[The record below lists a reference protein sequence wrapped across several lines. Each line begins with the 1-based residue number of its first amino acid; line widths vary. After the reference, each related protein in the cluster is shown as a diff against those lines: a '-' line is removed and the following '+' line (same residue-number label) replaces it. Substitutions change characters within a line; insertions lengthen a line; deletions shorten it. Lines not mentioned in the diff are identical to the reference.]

1 LKPRIAVIDDAGFGL
16 SGGRG
21 IFGKEVYSELLARIN
36 EEYLGNEVFRV
47 LLGYGA
53 SEVPV
58 YRFTG
63 SKIPIV
69 RVIADRGLEEGLTRF
84 FREKRIDIVHANI
97 LNPRYVIPLLRAVK
111 RSGAGLVYTVH
122 SYTPLCPINWKTY
135 IPSMKPCTYRYPSS
149 KCLWCIHE
157 WRKRFNESSTKALRG
172 LMQIELIRKLMGE
185 ADAVISPSER
195 FAEIARRELNVETRY
210 ILNPLNPS
218 LLDEGA
224 SSRAENRGYALFI
237 GRLEYEKGVH
247 LLPEIAKL
255 INPVELHVAGQG
267 RLADYIEKNKPQNLV
282 FHGYVD
288 PETKAKLYRGT
299 TVVVAP
305 SIWMEM
311 FGYTVVE
318 AFAYSK
324 PVVAFNHAGP
334 GELIEKSGGGLLAKP
349 FDVYE
354 LAQNTRRFVEEG
366 LTEMLGLKGRE
377 FVERQLHPAKYAQEL
392 SKIYTSI

>member
-1 LKPRIAVIDDAGFGL
+1 LKLRIAVIDDAGFGL
-16 SGGRG
+16 GGGRG
-21 IFGKEVYSELLARIN
+21 VFGKEVYSELLARIN
-36 EEYLGNEVFRV
+36 EEYLGNEAFRV

-69 RVIADRGLEEGLTRF
+69 RVLADRDLEEGLTRF
-84 FREKRIDIVHANI
+84 FREKRVDIVHANI
-97 LNPRYVIPLLRAVK
+97 LNPRYAIPLLRAVR
-111 RSGAGLVYTVH
+111 RSGARLIYTIH
-122 SYTPLCPINWKTY
+122 SYIPLCPINWKTY
-135 IPSMKPCTYRYPSS
+135 IPGMKPCTYRYPSS
-149 KCLWCIHE
+149 KCLWCIYE
-157 WRKRFNESSTKALRG
+157 WRKRFNESSAKALRG
-172 LMQIELIRKLMGE
+172 LMQIELIRKLMKG
-185 ADAVISPSER
+185 ADADISPSER
-195 FAEIARRELNVETRY
+195 FAEIARRELNIDVY
-210 ILNPLNPS
+210 HIPNPVNPS
-218 LLDEGA
+218 LLNEDA
-224 SSRAENRGYALFI
+224 SSRAESEGYALFI

-247 LLPEIAKL
+247 ILPEIARL

-267 RLADYIEKNKPQNLV
+267 RLADYIEKNKPSNLV

-288 PETKAKLYRGT
+288 SETKAKLYRGAS
-299 TVVVAP
+299 VVVVP

-334 GELIEKSGGGLLAKP
+334 GELVEKSGGGLLAKP
-349 FDVYE
+349 FDIYE
-354 LAQNTRRFVEEG
+354 FAQNIRRIVEEG

-377 FVERQLHPAKYAQEL
+377 FVEKQLHPAKYAQEL